1 MPLVVEVQ
9 ESVPRVVAPRPRLS
23 QPGICSRAAAA
34 AAAAGPAAAAVAT
47 NARRAHL
54 PLATPQRH
62 LATCGRI
69 GPFHELAE
77 TTD

>member
-1 MPLVVEVQ
+1 LKCRSPSRASSHRVRGYHSQ
-9 ESVPRVVAPRPRLS
+9 ESA
-23 QPGICSRAAAA
+23 AAAA

>member
-1 MPLVVEVQ
+1 LKCRSRSRASSHRVRGYHSQ
-9 ESVPRVVAPRPRLS
+9 ES
-23 QPGICSRAAAA
+23 AA

>member
-1 MPLVVEVQ
+1 LKCRSPSRASSHRVRGYHSQ
-9 ESVPRVVAPRPRLS
+9 ES
-23 QPGICSRAAAA
+23 AA

-47 NARRAHL
+47 NARLAHL

-62 LATCGRI
+62 LPTCGRI
-69 GPFHELAE
+69 GPFHEVAE